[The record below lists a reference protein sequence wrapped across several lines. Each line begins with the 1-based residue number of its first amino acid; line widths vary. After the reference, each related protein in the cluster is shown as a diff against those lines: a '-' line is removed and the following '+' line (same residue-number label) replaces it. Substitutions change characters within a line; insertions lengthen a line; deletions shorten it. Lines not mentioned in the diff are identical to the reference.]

1 MARPLDA
8 LKERLRSWSRHPFS
22 EANGVWTIAAVGLVL
37 GLVVRLW
44 SIGQARFGSEE
55 AWFWSIGRD
64 IATGREFPVLGAPI
78 TGSAARLPGAAYFW
92 FLGLTQVP
100 GPSPLRAYAVV
111 SLGGLAALV
120 ALSVTVAR
128 AFDRATGLAFF
139 LLGALSP
146 WWIVYTNSS
155 WPGYFFPTLCA
166 LALVW
171 LPSLV
176 DRPHPGAQAA
186 LAFLL
191 VIGFQ
196 IHLSLMHYWLMVLV
210 AIVIWR
216 PKPSRALAV
225 GAIVGCLCYVPYF
238 IYEMTHGFANTMA
251 IAHRSQGGGRS
262 PFVLQGLLLYFLGF
276 TTTDLSYLWNQG
288 FWHPFDLARFWRG
301 TGVDQSR
308 VFFDRSG
315 FSPVA
320 WAALVTS
327 WIFTFVSWGF
337 FSREIWRR
345 LRVNLRAPDNVLPV
359 AFVTAVIGI
368 VVLYLMSGKGGYPHY
383 VSIVL
388 PLAFLPPAFLLGRLF
403 RGPVTRWG
411 AGAFLCL
418 FAAGGLLGLHG
429 YYAVDSRWSIPQATA
444 AVKFM
449 LDRTRLPDGHQLPFR
464 LELGFSPNWPTVY
477 QQIATHVFR
486 APFPMIGDAPDVFRL
501 EAKFPDQ
508 EVPRSPNAADDLILS
523 TLVVRHLKLEP
534 PLAPT
539 PAPAR

>member
-1 MARPLDA
+1 MARPRDA
-8 LKERLRSWSRHPFS
+8 LKERLRSWTKRPFS
-22 EANGVWTIAAVGLVL
+22 EANWVLTIAAVGFVL
-37 GLVVRLW
+37 GLAVRLW

-55 AWFWSIGRD
+55 AWFWSTGRD
-64 IATGREFPVLGAPI
+64 IATGRAFPVLGAPI

-92 FLGLTQVP
+92 FLGLTQLP

-111 SLGGLAALV
+111 SLGGLAALI

-139 LLGALSP
+139 LLAALSP
-146 WWIVYTNSS
+146 WWVVYTNSS

-176 DRPHPGAQAA
+176 DRPHAGAQAA

-191 VIGFQ
+191 IIGFQ

-210 AIVIWR
+210 AIAIWR
-216 PKPSRALAV
+216 PKPSRALAA
-225 GAIVGCLCYVPYF
+225 GAIVGCLCYVPYL
-238 IYEMTHGFANTMA
+238 INEVTHGFANTIA
-251 IAHRSQGGGRS
+251 IAHRSQGDGRS

-301 TGVDQSR
+301 TGVQQSR
-308 VFFDRSG
+308 AFFDRSG
-315 FSPVA
+315 FPPVA
-320 WAALVTS
+320 WAALVTT
-327 WIFTFVSWGF
+327 WLFTILSWGLF
-337 FSREIWRR
+337 LPEIWRR
-345 LRVNLRAPDNVLPV
+345 LRANLRAPDNVLPV

-368 VVLYLMSGKGGYPHY
+368 VVLYLLSGKGGYPHY

-388 PLAFLPPAFLLGRLF
+388 PLAFLPPAFLLGKLF
-403 RGPVTRWG
+403 RGPVGRWA
-411 AGAFLCL
+411 AGAYLCL
-418 FAAGGLLGLHG
+418 FAAGGFLGLQG

-444 AVKFM
+444 AVKFI
-449 LDRTRLPDGHQLPFR
+449 LDRTRLPDGRQLPFR

-477 QQIATHVFR
+477 QQIATQVFG
-486 APFPMIGDAPDVFRL
+486 ASFPMTSDAVDVFRL
-501 EAKFPDQ
+501 EAKAPQ
-508 EVPRSPNAADDLILS
+508 EVLPPRANGADDLILS
-523 TLVVRHLKLEP
+523 TLVVRHQKLD
-534 PLAPT
+534 APGT
-539 PAPAR
+539 PATAGAH